1 MITLSFWFVNTF
13 YKLIAFFFKMF
24 YANYIKK
31 ERVQFMEM
39 TNLSNRD
46 VNEIK
51 LLGSIIE
58 HQPISRANLAKLN
71 ELNKTTTSA
80 VVNNLIEEQLVY
92 ESGVGS
98 STLTGGRKPIL
109 LEFNPKTA
117 VAISIELGQNYIQ
130 SCLAYLN
137 GEIIHYQEEK
147 TALIESDTIVD
158 TLKGLINQHLGHLPE
173 TPNGLVGIT
182 VGIHGVTLNNQ
193 ITFSPFYDFTEL
205 DIHGCL
211 QSTYQCPVYLENE
224 ANLSAI
230 GEYTFVTDQDRII
243 NVNIKSGIGAGVIQ
257 FGKLMTGTHGRFGE
271 IGHTILF
278 PGGRPCPCGNLGC
291 LERYAS
297 SKALFRSIKERM
309 DIDFI
314 EVDELIKLW
323 HQGDPIITEEVTQV
337 IDYLSVGINNLISS
351 YDPDEVIINGMIF
364 NRIPALLDLLTA
376 KLNRRIAQDTK
387 LSVSRLTDMATIY
400 GGIAVVGS
408 RYLNIED
415 LKLQGDH

>member
-1 MITLSFWFVNTF
+1 
-13 YKLIAFFFKMF
+13 
-24 YANYIKK
+24 
-31 ERVQFMEM
+31 M
-39 TNLSNRD
+39 TKFSARD
-46 VNEIK
+46 ANEIR
-51 LLGSIIE
+51 LLNSIIE

-71 ELNKTTTSA
+71 TLNKTTTSA
-80 VVNNLIEEQLVY
+80 VVNQLIEEQLVY

-109 LEFNPKTA
+109 LEFNPQTA

-137 GEIIHYQEEK
+137 GDLIHYYKKEH
-147 TALIESDTIVD
+147 ALIQSDTIID
-158 TLKGLINQHLGHLPE
+158 QLKELIDLHLERLPE

-182 VGIHGVTLNNQ
+182 IGIHGVTLNNR
-193 ITFSPFYDFTEL
+193 ITFSPFYDFDEIDIQASLQEL
-205 DIHGCL
+205 YH
-211 QSTYQCPVYLENE
+211 CPVYLENE

-230 GEYTFVTDQDRII
+230 GEYTFATDNGHII
-243 NVNIKSGIGAGVIQ
+243 NVNIKTGIGAGVIQ
-257 FGKLMTGTHGRFGE
+257 SGKLMTGTHGRFGE

-278 PGGRPCPCGNLGC
+278 PGGRDCPCGNQGC

-297 SKALFRSIKERM
+297 TKALFRSIKHRL

-314 EVDELIKLW
+314 EVDELISLW
-323 HQGDPIITEEVTQV
+323 QAGDPTIKEEIHKV
-337 IDYLSVGINNLISS
+337 IDYLSIGINNLISS

-364 NRIPALLDLLTA
+364 NRIPALIDLLSD
-376 KLNRRIAQDTK
+376 KLNSRITKETK
-387 LSVSRLTDMATIY
+387 LSASKLTDMATIY

-415 LKLQGDH
+415 LKLQTGY